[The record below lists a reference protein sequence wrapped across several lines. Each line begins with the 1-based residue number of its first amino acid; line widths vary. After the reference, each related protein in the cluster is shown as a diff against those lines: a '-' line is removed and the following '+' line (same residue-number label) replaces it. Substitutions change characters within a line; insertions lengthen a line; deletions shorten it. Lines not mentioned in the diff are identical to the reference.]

1 MTYILKY
8 VASKTKCPREPF
20 VLRQLAVYHG
30 MYGTTDTT
38 NTIPFW
44 ILLGHIDDLLHLETY
59 VVASNL
65 FPEWNKTLNMN
76 VHSSILTEL
85 SSQLRPYLKCLEE
98 RFLGLASGFML
109 SYDKED

>member
-30 MYGTTDTT
+30 MYATTDAK
-38 NTIPFW
+38 NAIPFW
-44 ILLGHIDDLLHLETY
+44 ILLGHIDDLVHLKTY
-59 VVASNL
+59 LMASNL
-65 FPEWNKTLNMN
+65 FLEWNKHPNMN

-98 RFLGLASGFML
+98 NFLRLASGFML
-109 SYDKED
+109 SYEKED